1 MAILL
6 AALALWYGYTNRV
19 RPQALARVSF
29 SALPGWAAA
38 DLAPALAAFQQSCAA
53 LAKKPPSTSMGYAG
67 AFGDWQVAC
76 VSAGGDPR
84 EFFTGNF
91 TPYEL
96 EGGPG
101 LFTGYYEPLIS
112 GSREKHGA
120 YQTPVYGM
128 PDDLVRADLGAFSPA
143 LKGEH
148 ISGRLQG
155 HALVPYAARDEITR
169 TGIAN
174 AKILFWCD
182 DPVAL
187 FFLQIQGSG
196 RVRLDDGTMERIAY
210 AGENGRPYTAI
221 GRVLIAQ
228 GQIKREDVSLSSIR
242 AWLKA
247 HPEKQNEIL
256 GTNQSYIFF
265 REAPLGDARLGSPG
279 TLGVGLTPGASA
291 AVDMRLNAL
300 GAPYYVAADPLRG
313 LFIAQDTGGAI
324 RGLARADIFFGF
336 GEKAEAQAGGMKAR
350 GRMFVLLPNAL
361 AERLGAY
368 HRVP

>member
-1 MAILL
+1 VTILL
-6 AALALWYGYTNRV
+6 AALALWYGYATRAK
-19 RPQALARVSF
+19 PQALARVSF
-29 SALPGWAAA
+29 SALQGWADA

-67 AFGDWQVAC
+67 TFGDWQVAC
-76 VSAGGDPR
+76 VSAGGDAR
-84 EFFTGNF
+84 EFFAGNF

-96 EGGPG
+96 QGGPG

-112 GSREKHGA
+112 GSRTQHGS

-128 PDDLVRADLGAFSPA
+128 PDDLVRADLGAFSPT

-174 AKILFWCD
+174 ARILFWCD

-228 GQIKREDVSLSSIR
+228 GQLTREAVSLASIR

-247 HPEKQNEIL
+247 HPERQNEIL
-256 GTNQSYIFF
+256 NTNQSYIFF

-291 AVDMRLNAL
+291 AVDMRLNTL
-300 GAPYYVAADPLRG
+300 GAPYYVAAESTKG

-350 GRMFVLLPNAL
+350 GRIFVLLPNAL

-368 HRVP
+368 HRLP